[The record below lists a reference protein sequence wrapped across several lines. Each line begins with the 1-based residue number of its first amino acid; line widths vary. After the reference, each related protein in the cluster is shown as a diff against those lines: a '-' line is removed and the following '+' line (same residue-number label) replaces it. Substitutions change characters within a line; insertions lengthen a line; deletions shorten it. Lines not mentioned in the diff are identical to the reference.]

1 MDSFA
6 PKNAQQLYEALIK
19 AKLQGSLTLENDAV
33 VWRHPN
39 GLIFRA
45 FVDENEGYVEMLW
58 IDSGSKINLTHWH
71 PSLDGICS
79 DLADLN
85 GGKYVVE
92 IKEGSPFSQPEA
104 KFIEAEK
111 YSSKP
116 SKKTVVLRF

>member
-6 PKNAQQLYEALIK
+6 PKNAPQLYEALIK
-19 AKLQGSLTLENDAV
+19 AELQGSLTLENGAV

-45 FVDENEGYVEMLW
+45 FVDGNEGYVEMLRT
-58 IDSGSKINLTHWH
+58 DGCREANLTHWH

-92 IKEGSPFSQPEA
+92 IKEGSPFSQSET

-111 YSSKP
+111 YSPKP